1 APSGPDRSYATPL
14 DGVTRIAVLRSNALG
29 DYLMATP
36 ALAALRGAYPQAWVV
51 LVGAR
56 WHAAFL
62 DGRPGPVD
70 EVAVLPQV
78 AGLAGQPPG
87 APPAAEL
94 DGFLSALRARRFDLA
109 LQLHGGGGA
118 SNPLVAEFGARCTAG
133 LRADGAPALDRWA
146 PYRYYQPETERFL
159 EATAL
164 VGADGPARLPRLTVL
179 AAEHEQAARLL
190 PGDGPWVALHP
201 GATDPRRRWPAERFA
216 AVADQLVADGVRP
229 VLVGAADERPVADAV
244 LAAAR
249 CAPLDLTGATDLG
262 GLAGVLARCA
272 LVVADDSGP
281 LHLAHAV
288 GTPIVGLY
296 WCGNAINAAPA
307 RRATARPLLSWTVLC
322 PECGT
327 DCTPAGHPHRV
338 GEGCEHRPS
347 FLTQIPVAEVLDEA
361 RDLLGI
367 GAPPAGT
374 PR

>member
-1 APSGPDRSYATPL
+1 MALPDSPPL

-36 ALAALRGAYPQAWVV
+36 ALDALRGAYPDAWIV

-62 DGRPGPVD
+62 NRRPGPVD

-78 AGLAGQPPG
+78 EGLAGQPAG
-87 APPAAEL
+87 APPASEL
-94 DGFLSALRARRFDLA
+94 DGFLAGLRDRRFDLA
-109 LQLHGGGGA
+109 LQLHGGGA
-118 SNPLVAEFGARCTAG
+118 TSNPLVARFGARCTAG
-133 LRADGAPALDRWA
+133 LRAEGAAELDRWA
-146 PYRYYQPETERFL
+146 PYRYYQPEAERFL
-159 EATAL
+159 EVTAL
-164 VGADGPARLPRLTVL
+164 VGADGPARLPPFAVL
-179 AAEHEQAARLL
+179 AGEREQAARLL
-190 PGDGPWVALHP
+190 PGDGSWVALHP
-201 GATDPRRRWPAERFA
+201 GATDPRRRWPPERFA
-216 AVADQLVADGVRP
+216 AVADQLCAEGARP

-249 CAPLDLTGATDLG
+249 CTPLDLTGATDLG

-281 LHLAHAV
+281 LHLATAV
-288 GTPIVGLY
+288 GTPTVGLY
-296 WCGNAINAAPA
+296 WCGNAINAAPP
-307 RRATARPLLSWTVLC
+307 RRAASRPLLSWTVLC

-327 DCTPAGHPHRV
+327 DCTPAGHPHRA

-361 RDLLGI
+361 RDLLGMS
-367 GAPPAGT
+367 AARAGT
-374 PR
+374 P